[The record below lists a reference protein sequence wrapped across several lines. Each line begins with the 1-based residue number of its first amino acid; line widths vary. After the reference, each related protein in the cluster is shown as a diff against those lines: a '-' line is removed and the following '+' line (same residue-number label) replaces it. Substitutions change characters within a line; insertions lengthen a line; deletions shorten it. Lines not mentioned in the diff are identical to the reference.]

1 MMLWPLHVQVDALPN
16 IPGQVVRLSHMHHPG
31 ISCLPEILTSINCPD
46 TPQISSMSLL
56 ILALQAM
63 VAAPQGFNVSHM
75 LQPALSVLVSMGLG
89 AVGGAALG
97 ALLNAKPATLPR
109 PFAVLGRS
117 LPQPVIA
124 RYLKGLY
131 CTTSHHAH
139 LCIIDFHYSSLA
151 IMRRGICAR

>member
-1 MMLWPLHVQVDALPN
+1 M
-16 IPGQVVRLSHMHHPG
+16 
-31 ISCLPEILTSINCPD
+31 
-46 TPQISSMSLL
+46 
-56 ILALQAM
+56 LALQAM

-89 AVGGAALG
+89 TVGGAALG

-131 CTTSHHAH
+131 APHPHPAH
-139 LCIIDFHYSSLA
+139 LCVIDFQCSSLA
-151 IMRRGICAR
+151 IMHWGSCAR

>member
-1 MMLWPLHVQVDALPN
+1 M
-16 IPGQVVRLSHMHHPG
+16 
-31 ISCLPEILTSINCPD
+31 
-46 TPQISSMSLL
+46 
-56 ILALQAM
+56 QAM

-89 AVGGAALG
+89 VIGGAALG

-131 CTTSHHAH
+131 ALYSTALICVSSSIAHHWPSYIGVAVH
-139 LCIIDFHYSSLA
+139 VRVSVFQHVTCMA
-151 IMRRGICAR
+151 